1 MAGAAKALR
10 ESVKEL
16 QRRARVGTP
25 ELGDDV
31 TRRVARSTEGA
42 RARGV
47 ENSIPNRIKEVKKL
61 EESDSPL
68 DQEIAKYMRNA
79 IAKDAK
85 RMGVEL
91 PDYNKGGMPK
101 KKKGYMSGG
110 MANGKKHS
118 YVAGGYVTDMMGKNK
133 K

>member
-10 ESVKEL
+10 KSVKEL

-31 TRRVARSTEGA
+31 PPPVARSAEGA

-47 ENSIPNRIKEVKKL
+47 KKSIPNRIKEVKKL
-61 EESDSPL
+61 EESGIPL

-91 PDYNKGGMPK
+91 PDYNKGGMSK
-101 KKKGYMSGG
+101 KQKSYMGGG
-110 MANGKKHS
+110 MAYGKKHN
-118 YVAGGYVTDMMGKNK
+118 YVAGGYVTDMMGKK
-133 K
+133 KK

>member
-1 MAGAAKALR
+1 MAGAAKGLR
-10 ESVKEL
+10 KSVKEL

-31 TRRVARSTEGA
+31 PPPRSAEGA

-47 ENSIPNRIKEVKKL
+47 KKSIPNRIKEVKKL
-61 EESDSPL
+61 EESGIPL

-91 PDYNKGGMPK
+91 PDYNKGGMSK
-101 KKKGYMSGG
+101 KQKSYMGGG
-110 MANGKKHS
+110 MAYGKKHN
-118 YVAGGYVTDMMGKNK
+118 YVAGGYVTDMMGKK
-133 K
+133 KK

>member
-1 MAGAAKALR
+1 MAGGARAARKI
-10 ESVKEL
+10 VKEL
-16 QRRARVGTP
+16 DRRARVGTP

-31 TRRVARSTEGA
+31 SPAVARSAEGA

-47 ENSIPNRIKEVKKL
+47 KKSIPNRIKEVKKL
-61 EESDSPL
+61 EESDIPL

-85 RMGVEL
+85 RMGVDL

-101 KKKGYMSGG
+101 KKKGYMGGG
-110 MANGKKHS
+110 MASGKKHN
-118 YVAGGYVTDMMGKNK
+118 YVAGGYVTDMMGKK
-133 K
+133 KK